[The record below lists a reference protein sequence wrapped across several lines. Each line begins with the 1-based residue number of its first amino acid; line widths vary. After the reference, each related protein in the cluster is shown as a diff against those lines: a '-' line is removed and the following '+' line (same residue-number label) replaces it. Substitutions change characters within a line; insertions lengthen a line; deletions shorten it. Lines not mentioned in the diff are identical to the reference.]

1 MEIKGTIKKIS
12 ETVQISE
19 RFRKREFVVE
29 YASNPDYPQPLQF
42 EMIQDRCELLDSF
55 QEGQLVEISFD
66 LRGREWTNPQGE
78 VKYFNSLQAWKL
90 VGEQSSAK
98 HSAPK
103 SEQSPPVSEPTPQE
117 KPGWLENEISD
128 DLPF

>member
-1 MEIKGTIKKIS
+1 MEIKGIIKKIS

-29 YASNPDYPQPLQF
+29 YASNPDYPQPIQF
-42 EMIQDRCELLDSF
+42 EMVQDRCELLDPF
-55 QEGQLVEISFD
+55 QEGQQVEVSFE
-66 LRGREWTNPQGE
+66 LRGREWTNPQGQ

-90 VGEQSSAK
+90 VAEENSVTATPKPTQTKPRHTNQEQ
-98 HSAPK
+98 
-103 SEQSPPVSEPTPQE
+103 
-117 KPGWLENEISD
+117 PGWLEKETSD

>member
-1 MEIKGTIKKIS
+1 M
-12 ETVQISE
+12 QISE

-42 EMIQDRCELLDSF
+42 EMVQDRCELLDSF
-55 QEGQLVEISFD
+55 EVGQEVEIFFD
-66 LRGREWTNPQGE
+66 LRGREWTNPQGQ

-90 VGEQSSAK
+90 VSEQSSVTTSPTTPVK
-98 HSAPK
+98 TTSAPV
-103 SEQSPPVSEPTPQE
+103 PNE
-117 KPGWLENEISD
+117 KHGWLENESPD

>member
-12 ETVQISE
+12 ATVQISE

-42 EMIQDRCELLDSF
+42 EMVQDRCELLDPF
-55 QEGQLVEISFD
+55 QEGQQVEISFD
-66 LRGREWTNPQGE
+66 LRGREWTNPQGQ
-78 VKYFNSLQAWKL
+78 VKYFNTLQAWKL
-90 VGEQSSAK
+90 VAEKSSANPA
-98 HSAPK
+98 APK
-103 SEQSPPVSEPTPQE
+103 PATIETGPIPQE
-117 KPGWLENEISD
+117 QPGWLENETSD

>member
-1 MEIKGTIKKIS
+1 MEIKGKIKNIS

-42 EMIQDRCELLDSF
+42 EMVQDRCELLDSF
-55 QEGQLVEISFD
+55 EVGQEVEIFFD
-66 LRGREWTNPQGE
+66 LRGREWTNPQGQ
-78 VKYFNSLQAWKL
+78 VKYFNTLQAWKL
-90 VGEQSSAK
+90 VSEQSSVTTSPTTTAPTT
-98 HSAPK
+98 SAPV
-103 SEQSPPVSEPTPQE
+103 PNE
-117 KPGWLENEISD
+117 KPGWLENESSD

>member
-1 MEIKGTIKKIS
+1 MEIKGKIKNVS

-42 EMIQDRCELLDSF
+42 EMVQDRCELLDSF
-55 QEGQLVEISFD
+55 EVGQEVEIFFD
-66 LRGREWTNPQGE
+66 LRGREWTNPQGQ
-78 VKYFNSLQAWKL
+78 VKYFNTLQAWKL
-90 VGEQSSAK
+90 VSEQSSVTTSPTTTAPTT
-98 HSAPK
+98 SAPV
-103 SEQSPPVSEPTPQE
+103 QHE
-117 KPGWLENEISD
+117 KPGWLENESPD

>member
-1 MEIKGTIKKIS
+1 MEIKGKIKKIS

-29 YASNPDYPQPLQF
+29 YASNQDYPQSLQF
-42 EMIQDRCELLDSF
+42 EIVQDRCELLDSF
-55 QEGQLVEISFD
+55 EVGQDVEVFFD

-90 VGEQSSAK
+90 V
-98 HSAPK
+98 
-103 SEQSPPVSEPTPQE
+103 SEQNSINPPAPNNQTRTTYASAEE
-117 KPGWLENEISD
+117 KPDWLEKETEDN
-128 DLPF
+128 LPF